1 MVNWTEINTFEDM
14 LVSANTH
21 SPFWAMMLFMIWA
34 VLVITFMPYGTMIAI
49 MAGSFVAFFLG
60 LFLAYMG
67 VVAWQWVLALIGLVI
82 TIIIVRTLFGKK
94 DVT

>member
-14 LVSANTH
+14 LVSANAY

-34 VLVITFMPYGTMIAI
+34 VLVITFMPYGTVVAI

-67 VVAWQWVLALIGLVI
+67 LVAWQWVLALIGLVI
-82 TIIIVRTLFGKK
+82 AIIIGRTLFGKK